1 MSRLAKSARRLGSYA
16 MFYAGLFLFGLFCL
30 LWSLPAGMLYRIMPR
45 PLGARCGQFA
55 IMAGFRLYIAVMV
68 RLGIFRCDLGALDA
82 LHQAGPLVIAPNHP
96 SLLDVVLV
104 ASRLPRVVC
113 ITKPSIWDNP
123 FLGGGAR
130 LAGYIRNDAP
140 LNMIKRAIDELR
152 DGHQLLVF
160 PEGTRTV
167 HRPVDPFKGGFLLMA
182 RKAGVPVQT
191 VFIESNSG
199 YLGKGWPLFRKPELP
214 GWASAS
220 MCRPTRM
227 AS

>member
-1 MSRLAKSARRLGSYA
+1 M
-16 MFYAGLFLFGLFCL
+16 
-30 LWSLPAGMLYRIMPR
+30 
-45 PLGARCGQFA
+45 
-55 IMAGFRLYIAVMV
+55 
-68 RLGIFRCDLGALDA
+68 
-82 LHQAGPLVIAPNHP
+82 
-96 SLLDVVLV
+96 
-104 ASRLPRVVC
+104 VC

-140 LNMIKRAIDELR
+140 LNLIKRAIDELR

-167 HRPVDPFKGGFLLMA
+167 QPPIDPFKGGFLLMA

-191 VFIESNSG
+191 VFIECSSG

-214 GWASAS
+214 LVLRARLGERFDVPPDTHGFMKKLEHYYRGQLTPDRPALPRRAAS
-220 MCRPTRM
+220 
-227 AS
+227 